1 MSSKKVV
8 AKVDGFEITQTD
20 LDRVVKAYAH
30 QEKKK
35 PEEIEKEQLRSL
47 LDRLIQNRL
56 LFVEG
61 GKRELKVEEAQ
72 VEQELSIYYQRFGG
86 KEKFTELLGKEG
98 VTIAKFSEDL
108 HKDLL
113 IHKTIDSQI
122 EAKAE
127 VSDADVEDYYKKN
140 KAKMVIPEKVG
151 ASHILFGT
159 QNRSEQEAK
168 SQAQKVAD
176 QIKKG
181 AGFLEKA
188 RQHSDCPSKE
198 KGGSLGTF
206 ARGQMVPEFE
216 KVVFE
221 MEVGQISDPV
231 KTQFGYHIIK
241 KDAQTAKQELD
252 LESVKAHIA
261 KELKMAKGKEIVDAL
276 TQELRAKAKIEY
288 L

>member
-1 MSSKKVV
+1 MSEKVV
-8 AKVDGFEITQTD
+8 AKVDGHEVTQVD
-20 LDRVVKAYAH
+20 LDRVLRAFAH

-35 PEEIEKEQLRSL
+35 PEEIDEKQVRSL

-61 GKRELKVEEAQ
+61 GKRKLIVEDAEIERELAV
-72 VEQELSIYYQRFGG
+72 YYSRFGG
-86 KEKFTELLGKEG
+86 EDKFQELLGKEG
-98 VTIAKFSEDL
+98 VTIEKFSADL

-127 VSDADVEDYYKKN
+127 VSDADVQKYYEKN
-140 KAKMVIPEKVG
+140 KEKMVVPEKVG

-159 QNRSEQEAK
+159 QTCSEEEAK
-168 SQAQKVAD
+168 SKAEKVLS
-176 QIKKG
+176 QIKGG

-188 RQHSDCPSKE
+188 REHSDCPSKE

-206 ARGQMVPEFE
+206 AKGQMVPEFE

-241 KDAQTAKQELD
+241 KDSQTAKQELD
-252 LESVKAHIA
+252 LESVKTHIL
-261 KELKMAKGKEIVDAL
+261 KELKMAQGKVIVDAL
-276 TQELRAKAKIEY
+276 TEDLRAKSKIEY

>member
-1 MSSKKVV
+1 MSEKVV
-8 AKVDGFEITQTD
+8 AKVDGYQITQVD
-20 LDRVVKAYAH
+20 LDRVLKAFAL

-35 PEEIEKEQLRSL
+35 SEEIDEKEKRSL

-61 GKRELKVEEAQ
+61 GKRKLTVEDAEIERELAG
-72 VEQELSIYYQRFGG
+72 YYSRFGG
-86 KEKFTELLGKEG
+86 KGKFQELLSKEG
-98 VTIAKFSEDL
+98 VTLEKFSADL

-122 EAKAE
+122 EAKAT
-127 VSDADVEDYYKKN
+127 VSDAEIKEYYEKN
-140 KAKMVIPEKVG
+140 KEKMVIPEKVG

-159 QNRSEQEAK
+159 QNCSEEEAK
-168 SQAQKVAD
+168 SKAEKVLS
-176 QIKKG
+176 QIKNG

-188 RQHSDCPSKE
+188 REHSDCPSKE

-206 ARGQMVPEFE
+206 AKGQMVPEFE

-241 KDAQTAKQELD
+241 KDSQTAMQKLD
-252 LESVKAHIA
+252 LESVRAYIL
-261 KELKMAKGKEIVDAL
+261 KELKMAQGKKIVDAL
-276 TQELRAKAKIEY
+276 TEDLRAKSKIEY

>member
-1 MSSKKVV
+1 MSVKVE
-8 AKVDGFEITQTD
+8 ARVDGYDITKTD
-20 LDRVVKAYAH
+20 LDRVVKAFAH

-35 PEEIEKEQLRSL
+35 PEEIDSEQVRSL

-61 GKRELKVEEAQ
+61 GKRELKVEDAEI
-72 VEQELSIYYQRFGG
+72 ERELAMYYSRFGG

-98 VTIAKFSEDL
+98 VTIEKFSADL

-122 EAKAE
+122 EAKAQ
-127 VSDADVEDYYKKN
+127 VSDVDVEAYYKQN
-140 KAKMVIPEKVG
+140 KAKMVVPEKVG
-151 ASHILFGT
+151 ASHILFAT
-159 QNRSEQEAK
+159 QNRSEDEAK
-168 SQAQKVAD
+168 AQAEKVLA
-176 QIKKG
+176 QIKDG

-188 RQHSDCPSKE
+188 REHSDCPSKE
-198 KGGSLGTF
+198 KGGSLGSF
-206 ARGQMVPEFE
+206 GKGQMVPEFE
-216 KVVFE
+216 KAVFE

-241 KDAQTAKQELD
+241 KDSQSAKQELD
-252 LESVKAHIA
+252 LESVRAHIL
-261 KELKMAKGKEIVDAL
+261 KELKMAKGKDIVDAL
-276 TQELRAKAKIEY
+276 TQELRSKAKIEY